1 MSHLSPGDG
10 IPPVVRWAYWDY
22 RHLAHLLP
30 PHLLAAF
37 PWAPLGLPGRDGGES
52 TLWVGT
58 RGAHT
63 PCHQVGADSHLP
75 PATFHLS
82 PVTCHHFFIFK

>member
-1 MSHLSPGDG
+1 M
-10 IPPVVRWAYWDY
+10 VRWAYWDY

-30 PHLLAAF
+30 PHLLATF
-37 PWAPLGLPGRDGGES
+37 PWASLGLQGRDGGES

-63 PCHQVGADSHLP
+63 PCHQVHTRILSDPCHL
-75 PATFHLS
+75 LVLES
-82 PVTCHHFFIFK
+82 